1 MNAAAE
7 EQPQKIEPA
16 LELNLCRL
24 KKLNEVL
31 HEMKNKKRVN
41 RICNQVTNERKNFRP
56 ISGERLT
63 HEKIKHRYE

>member
-1 MNAAAE
+1 MV
-7 EQPQKIEPA
+7 
-16 LELNLCRL
+16 L

-41 RICNQVTNERKNFRP
+41 RICNQVTNERKNFSP